1 MSYEIIDE
9 ATDLTPDD
17 YQRMVEYAKDKA
29 MTGPEQGE
37 RRWQWQENHNEGS
50 RFFYRQLDDKNHE
63 LMLPIDAAAY
73 LNTLEATAARVEG
86 LEQALRRYGRHD
98 AGCPARDSTEIRP
111 PEGGCTCG
119 FRVAHQGTAE
129 DGKDG

>member
-86 LEQALRRYGRHD
+86 LEQALRRIEEDPYDGRFV
-98 AGCPARDSTEIRP
+98 AAQARN
-111 PEGGCTCG
+111 
-119 FRVAHQGTAE
+119 AHQGTAE